1 MQKLDEK
8 KRQDIIAAAV
18 TLFASRPFHEVRLE
32 DVASTAKIGKGTIYL
47 YFKNKE
53 DLYGSLILDG
63 FSQLVERLREQ
74 VVGDVG
80 SSWELLSK
88 VVREL
93 VAFATGYPNF
103 YHLMRQ
109 DPDKPNN
116 ALRDKRLELSGLIE
130 GILRKGIRSGELT
143 DPRPELTA
151 HFVQSCVRS
160 AIVFGPPGLGKDAIA
175 NHILRILGNGL
186 LRKDS

>member
-32 DVASTAKIGKGTIYL
+32 DVAAAAKIGKGTIYI
-47 YFKNKE
+47 YFKNKD
-53 DLYGSLILDG
+53 DLYASLILDG
-63 FSQLVERLREQ
+63 FSQLVDRVREHLTH
-74 VVGDVG
+74 DVG
-80 SSWELLSK
+80 TSWEMLSK

-93 VAFATGYPNF
+93 VTFAMGYPDF
-103 YHLMRQ
+103 YRLMRQ
-109 DPDKPNN
+109 DPDRPTN

-160 AIVFGPPGLGKDAIA
+160 AIVFGPPGLGKDAIS
-175 NHILRILGNGL
+175 NHILRVLGSGL
-186 LRKDS
+186 LRKDA